1 MKYSGTI
8 RRVVTTKSLTTLI
21 LDTEIGPRG
30 IELERAEWVHLL
42 RRAGES
48 DSQALVGWEVEYDPE
63 HDLLNLIDPGE
74 AADENGDDVDGAED
88 TDDGGAG

>member
-1 MKYSGTI
+1 
-8 RRVVTTKSLTTLI
+8 
-21 LDTEIGPRG
+21 
-30 IELERAEWVHLL
+30 VHLL

-63 HDLLNLIDPGE
+63 YDLLNLIDPGE
-74 AADENGDDVDGAED
+74 AADENGDDADGAED